1 MRVEGLASSW
11 AGAVARYRKGLKR
24 EFLRTRLGVQS
35 RAARK
40 LACKKEFWQC
50 RNKTELSCAGSLKTT
65 GTRGT
70 RRWPEA
76 LAGELFAANC
86 SLYTPD
92 GDVQG
97 VEGMAQIYNTYE
109 TAFPDFRV
117 TIEDTIAEGD
127 RVAVRY
133 TFTGTHNGPLGAI
146 PASGNSLTESAIVI
160 FRLAGGKVAEGR
172 WAWDRVSVQQQ
183 IGALP
188 RTSGQAAS

>member
-1 MRVEGLASSW
+1 MSEQNRAIGRRIVEDYW
-11 AGAVARYRKGLKR
+11 N
-24 EFLRTRLGVQS
+24 Q
-35 RAARK
+35 
-40 LACKKEFWQC
+40 
-50 RNKTELSCAGSLKTT
+50 RN
-65 GTRGT
+65 
-70 RRWPEA
+70 PA

-97 VEGMAQIYNTYE
+97 VEGMEQIYNTYE
-109 TAFPDFRV
+109 TACTDFRV
-117 TIEDTIAEGD
+117 TIEDPIAEGD

-172 WAWDRVSVQQQ
+172 GAWDRVSVQQQ
-183 IGALP
+183 IGAFP
-188 RTSGQAAS
+188 RTSGQAAPQKLFKRITSRKMESARRNRRC